1 MNHTIVNLP
10 ESYVLGKT
18 IITDNSKNGEEIG
31 ALAGE
36 FQANNVAATI
46 THRSDENVLAIY
58 TDYESDYTAPYR
70 YVMGCKVDSTN
81 EQVDGLYQHTIPAGK
96 YAVFTSQ
103 GPFPTALVETWQWI
117 WANFETDRA
126 YTADFEVYT
135 PDFNPAD
142 AKIDIYIALK

>member
-46 THRSDENVLAIY
+46 THRSDEN
-58 TDYESDYTAPYR
+58 
-70 YVMGCKVDSTN
+70 
-81 EQVDGLYQHTIPAGK
+81 VDGLYQHTIPAGK